1 MSPLL
6 EEMPDRAEEY
16 SVPLEKGDARKGRGI
31 YYPRYYTKNPSGR
44 IARYSRC
51 PPLACKRLC
60 LPFPVPAMLLFWMSL
75 VQAVDVIIMAL
86 ATQNVSSHRGYA
98 LSFLKR

>member
-6 EEMPDRAEEY
+6 EEMPDRAGEY
-16 SVPLEKGDARKGRGI
+16 IILGKTCSTRPAESLVP
-31 YYPRYYTKNPSGR
+31 
-44 IARYSRC
+44 RC

>member
-31 YYPRYYTKNPSGR
+31 YYPRYHTKNPSGGIR
-44 IARYSRC
+44 SYLAVRLGLANALVCLFLYLRC
-51 PPLACKRLC
+51 C
-60 LPFPVPAMLLFWMSL
+60 FS
-75 VQAVDVIIMAL
+75 D
-86 ATQNVSSHRGYA
+86 
-98 LSFLKR
+98 

>member
-31 YYPRYYTKNPSGR
+31 YYPRYHTKNPSGG
-44 IARYSRC
+44 IARFPRC

-75 VQAVDVIIMAL
+75 VQMVDVIIMAFAAQIVGANIVRPIIL
-86 ATQNVSSHRGYA
+86 
-98 LSFLKR
+98 F